1 MNTRKTGP
9 TVNFRPDRTEWHH
22 NALLDARQR
31 RLAGPLSADDY
42 AHVRG
47 IFNPYERAVKLAAM
61 RRAERE
67 AEGTWTRCY
76 DESGTARCRCDRC
89 GDAGCDRE
97 HERFIIVTGDDVR
110 VSCDRC
116 GMTLHA
122 EFRRTV
128 ATKTKHAA
136 RGR

>member
-1 MNTRKTGP
+1 MTQSAIS
-9 TVNFRPDRTEWHH
+9 FRPDRNEWHH

-31 RLAGPLSADDY
+31 RLVGPFSDTDY

-47 IFNPYERAVKLAAM
+47 IFDPRERAVKLAAM
-61 RRAERE
+61 SRAERE

-76 DESGTARCRCDRC
+76 DESGNARCRCDRC

-97 HERFIIVTGDDVR
+97 HERLPVATGDDVR

-116 GMTLHA
+116 GTTLHA
-122 EFRRTV
+122 E
-128 ATKTKHAA
+128 
-136 RGR
+136 